1 MKIKNKYVLVAAMLV
16 SPLVAEAQ
24 EWMPDNGN
32 GTYTNP
38 IIDADYSD
46 PDVCL
51 RGTDYYMTA
60 SSFNC
65 MPGLPILHSKDLV
78 NWKIVGHALP
88 EIEPTEKYDLPQHGK
103 GVFAPSI
110 RVHNDSLF
118 IYYADPDEGIYMVK
132 CKNPDEGWEKP
143 VMVKKGRGYID
154 PCPLW
159 DEDGKAYLIHALA
172 GSRVRQSGLLIM
184 NKLSADGKQVLDGQ
198 GRVVYDGHGENA
210 VIEGPK
216 LYKHG
221 GYYWIFAPAGGVG
234 NGYQLAM
241 RSKDIMGPYEWRK
254 VLASGKNTINGPHQG
269 GWVTTPDGKEDWFV
283 HFQHKKPVGRVV
295 HLEPMKWRS
304 DGWPVMGIDK
314 DGDGMGEPVTKYK
327 KPNIVGLAKTKP
339 FAPQASEEFNDRQ
352 IGLQW
357 QWQANPKV
365 YWAYPAGEKGKLR
378 LFATAQN
385 YTGNLWQCPNL
396 LLQKFPSEAF
406 SVVTKVTF
414 TDTEQ
419 GLDERAGLVVMGGN
433 YATLAFEHT
442 EDGLRLQ
449 LNVCEKA
456 ESKESEEKVVFSTMP
471 KSKTVWLKMDMA
483 NSRCTF
489 SYSWDGVKYEKIDCK
504 FLAAEGKWIGAKV
517 GLFCNRP
524 WKAKTGGWL
533 DADYFRVTNHARK

>member
-16 SPLVAEAQ
+16 SPLVADAQ

-327 KPNIVGLAKTKP
+327 KPNIVGLAKPKP
-339 FAPQASEEFNDRQ
+339 FAPQASDEFNDRQ

-419 GLDERAGLVVMGGN
+419 GLGERAGLVVMGGN

-533 DADYFRVTNHARK
+533 DADHFRVTNHARK